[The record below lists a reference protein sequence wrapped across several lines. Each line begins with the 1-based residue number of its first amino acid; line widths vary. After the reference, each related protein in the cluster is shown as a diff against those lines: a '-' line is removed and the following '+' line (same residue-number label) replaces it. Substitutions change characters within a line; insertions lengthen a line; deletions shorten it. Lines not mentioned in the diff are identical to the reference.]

1 MKRIGVIL
9 LIALIIQLCACS
21 KLPEPTVETENKP
34 ITTTNQCEHVSMALE
49 GKAATCTETG
59 LSEGAKCSLCGEIL
73 KEQEIIPALG
83 HTTDAGICRRCG
95 QSFGDW
101 ITHSY
106 VDKWGETTGDKYVT
120 TKEPITGQFSNTAT
134 NNSDLTVQLLVDKD
148 KISFFLYEYNNH
160 QVKSSLD
167 RGYNILYRVGT
178 KESRLTGT
186 LSTDRIIV
194 TGKDCTKLITDLQSG
209 NNIKFIIEEQEFGAS
224 EYKFEVESSNFSDE
238 YRQNILGEKLI
249 DSTTNPSTTETPATE
264 TPIAEC
270 VRGVVSEDAYE
281 NEMLDLRIALPEGW
295 VFYTDEQIA
304 QVNNITAET
313 LAGTDVAELIGKNG
327 QFMDMMMAGG
337 TGSNMNLMLQ
347 PKQAVLDAYSDEQ
360 IFTLSEATFKA
371 QFEASGME
379 VKSFEPVE
387 MQVGGETRTVLH
399 IGMRTNGM
407 ELDEYQIWLRNEAD
421 YMGVL
426 TLAIMDGSDPQP
438 ILDGIT
444 KLN

>member
-249 DSTTNPSTTETPATE
+249 DSTTNPSATETPATE
-264 TPIAEC
+264 APIAEG

>member
-134 NNSDLTVQLLVDKD
+134 NNSDLTVKLLVDKD

-160 QVKSSLD
+160 QVKSSID
-167 RGYNILYRVGT
+167 RRYNILYRVGT

-194 TGKDCTKLITDLQSG
+194 TGQDCTKLITDLQSG
-209 NNIKFIIEEQEFGAS
+209 NNIKFIIEEQEYGAS

-249 DSTTNPSTTETPATE
+249 DSTTNPSATEAPATDAPE
-264 TPIAEC
+264 EKNL
-270 VRGVVSEDAYE
+270 RGVMGEDAYT
-281 NEMLDLRIALPEGW
+281 NEFLNLRIARPQGW
-295 VFYTDEQIA
+295 IFYTEEQMA
-304 QVNNITAET
+304 QVNNMTAE
-313 LAGTDVAELIGKNG
+313 LFEKTDVAEVIAKSG
-327 QFMDMMMAGG
+327 QMMDLMMANTAGN
-337 TGSNMNLMLQ
+337 SMNLILQ
-347 PKQAVLDAYSDEQ
+347 PKQAALDLYSDEQ
-360 IFTLSEATFKA
+360 IFQLSEETMKA
-371 QFEASGME
+371 QFGAAGME
-379 VKSFEPVE
+379 LKTFEPTT
-387 MQVGGETRTVLH
+387 MSVGGQDRTVLH
-399 IGMRTNGM
+399 MVLNANGADV
-407 ELDEYQIWLRNEAD
+407 DEYQIWFREQSD

-426 TLAIMDGSDPQP
+426 TLALMDGSEAQP
-438 ILDGIT
+438 ILDGIST
-444 KLN
+444 LN